1 MARRHSP
8 CKECTDKPQDKGCG
22 NHANCDRYK
31 EYRAALNNDNAERRK
46 EDKRESMLNDF
57 YVDGVVKQIKRQGRK
72 I

>member
-1 MARRHSP
+1 MARLHSP
-8 CKECTDKPQDKGCG
+8 CKECTDKPQGKGCG
-22 NHANCDRYK
+22 NHANCGRYK